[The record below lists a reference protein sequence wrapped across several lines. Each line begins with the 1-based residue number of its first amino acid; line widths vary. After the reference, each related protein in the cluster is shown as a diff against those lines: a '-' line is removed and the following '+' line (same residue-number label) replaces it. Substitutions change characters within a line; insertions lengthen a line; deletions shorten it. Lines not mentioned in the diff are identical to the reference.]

1 MRNIT
6 SFGIIALGLIGCSDS
21 QYDPNAPALD
31 PNAPRVHITS
41 PARGTIAGDVHSVVV
56 TGTAT
61 DDTGVA
67 SVVVNDVPASLAADG
82 TFTVTIPVTPGTN
95 LLHAVAKDAQGNIGK
110 ESRAV
115 VAGPMEAATSQVPN
129 AMTATISA
137 QTFDAIG
144 RGTAGFITTGNLQ
157 ALIAP
162 HNPVLDLGGGPD
174 CLYVQAA
181 ITSMTVHG
189 ADVTLAPQTGG
200 LFLDAELDQV
210 MIGMHLQ
217 YAAACINGSRDI
229 TIAASHI
236 SVSGNMTVGL
246 INHAFDIHLDHPN
259 VQITGFDVNFGGIP
273 GAIIDLL
280 HLDTAMGPILG
291 WATEKFVVPMLNKSL
306 AGLNNTKVVNVLG
319 TMVNVDI
326 APSRVDFSSDGGIV
340 DLDTRIH
347 AQGDTGPGFVYVPN
361 TVPAMDLSHGFQLA
375 VADDVP
381 NELLGSLW
389 GAKGLDKTLM
399 LKTGPYGE
407 IGTLYDSV
415 EIKASVPPYV
425 DATGGSLKLTV
436 GDLMATFKNGDSV
449 ATAVA
454 INAFVDV
461 KAVTGTDGQVRFD
474 VGTPTVFVDVLDEN
488 IEGANQL
495 SNAQFEA
502 ITSFALGRIIAV
514 GSGSIGAIPLP
525 TIGGVALKNLSIAE
539 QTGYLVVGGEVQ

>member
-6 SFGIIALGLIGCSDS
+6 KLGFIALGLVGCSDS

-31 PNAPRVHITS
+31 PTAPRVHITS
-41 PARGTIAGDVHSVVV
+41 PTRGTIAGDVHMVTV

-61 DDTGVA
+61 DDTAVT
-67 SVVVNDVPASLAADG
+67 SVTVNEIPASLAADG
-82 TFTVTIPVTPGTN
+82 TFTVNIPVKAGTN
-95 LLHAVAKDAQGNIGK
+95 LLHAIAKDAQGNSGK

-115 VAGPMEAATSQVPN
+115 VAGPMEPATSQVPS

-144 RGTAGFITTGNLQ
+144 RGAAGFITTGNLQ

-174 CLYVQAA
+174 CLYVQAQ

-200 LFLDAELDQV
+200 LFLDAELDGV
-210 MIGMHLQ
+210 LIGMHLQ
-217 YAAACINGSRDI
+217 YAAACLDGSRDI
-229 TIAASHI
+229 TIGATHI

-246 INHAFDIHLDHPN
+246 IGHNFDIHLDRPN
-259 VQITGFDVNFGGIP
+259 VQITGFDVNFGGVP
-273 GAIIDLL
+273 GAIIDML

-306 AGLNNTKVVNVLG
+306 AGLNSTKTMDVLG
-319 TMVNVDI
+319 TQVDIDI
-326 APSRVDFSSDGGIV
+326 APARIDFSSQGGIV
-340 DLDTRIH
+340 ELDTRFH
-347 AQGDTGPGFVYVPN
+347 AHGDTGPGFVFVPN

-399 LKTGPYGE
+399 LSTGPYGE
-407 IGTLYDSV
+407 VGKLYDSV

-425 DATGGSLKLTV
+425 DASGDGLKLTV
-436 GDLMATFKNGDSV
+436 GDLMATFKNGGSI
-449 ATAVA
+449 ATSVA
-454 INAFVDV
+454 INAYVDI
-461 KAVTGTDGQVRFD
+461 KAVTGADGKVRFD
-474 VGTPTVFVDVLDEN
+474 VGTPTTFVDILDEN

-502 ITSFALGRIIAV
+502 ITSFALARIMAV
-514 GSGSIGAIPLP
+514 GSGSVGAIPLP
-525 TIGGVALKNLSIAE
+525 TVGGVMLKNLSISE
-539 QTGYLVVGGEVQ
+539 QTGYLVVGGEIQ